1 MITGKGIRYAFFLMI
16 FQTYHKITANS
27 FGSFMIIEYFCSN

>member
-1 MITGKGIRYAFFLMI
+1 MNYSKRYSLRFFLMI

>member
-1 MITGKGIRYAFFLMI
+1 MDYPEKVFVTLFLMI